1 MLSLSIA
8 MNIPPLCPCLIL
20 SVAPSEPR
28 DFESLRI
35 EMPDKKRPYLLSSL
49 PKTFTLKEIKAAF
62 IVLHNI
68 PISEK
73 RAAEVSMCV
82 MRKNICTCFLCIFV

>member
-1 MLSLSIA
+1 MHVHSYLSFFALVFHSPA
-8 MNIPPLCPCLIL
+8 FH
-20 SVAPSEPR
+20 PSEPR

-73 RAAEVSMCV
+73 RAAEVAMYA
-82 MRKNICTCFLCIFV
+82 L

>member
-1 MLSLSIA
+1 M
-8 MNIPPLCPCLIL
+8 IL
-20 SVAPSEPR
+20 SVVDSEPR

-82 MRKNICTCFLCIFV
+82 NENMRAFYVGFFPDILV

>member
-1 MLSLSIA
+1 
-8 MNIPPLCPCLIL
+8 MNIPPLCLCLIL

-82 MRKNICTCFLCIFV
+82 REKIFALVFSVFFV

>member
-1 MLSLSIA
+1 MRLSVNILSLPQISLLSISSA
-8 MNIPPLCPCLIL
+8 HFI
-20 SVAPSEPR
+20 SEPR

-35 EMPDKKRPYLLSSL
+35 ELPDKKRPYLLSSL

-73 RAAEVSMCV
+73 RAAEVAMYE
-82 MRKNICTCFLCIFV
+82 T